1 MTAITG
7 TLGLYSSYLIRYGG
21 ELVTVTYDRSLMAIN
36 YARAASADFAMMQVV
51 AERAEHAT
59 DPRER
64 ADDVAMLGELRR
76 SLAEDLAIAAERSQ
90 SPRAAL
96 AAQRARTAIQAWDT
110 AVRTQGVGV
119 ASDEA
124 VLEAYVQ
131 AANREMDLLINYTA
145 GDGFDYR
152 QSARAAVEKNR
163 WLNMSGLLAAV
174 LLSAVVAWLLARNII
189 GRVAAASDV
198 ARRIARGQLDG
209 IMPQGGPDELGE
221 LLDSLGIMRDN
232 LRTMMARE
240 VSQRQSAQARL
251 LDAMESSHEGIVVV
265 DREGG
270 VILANQQALAALEWS
285 DGPPGTLQGDRR
297 ASLRPIAGMA
307 WSRLAA
313 LLPAPDAQGNLE
325 MPNGRWLNISRS
337 TTREGGFIAVISDI
351 TAMKEQAERLEAT
364 NLRLDTA
371 LDNMSHG
378 LCLFDAEGRLAV
390 VNARYCEI
398 FHLPPDSVQPGIS
411 IRDLIG
417 LRVAQGNH
425 PGSSVEELV
434 FQKMI
439 RVGRRGP
446 QSFVMEI
453 ADRRMLSVSLR
464 PAPNGGWAATYED
477 VTERRLAEEQVAFM
491 ARHDAL
497 TRLPNRT
504 LFAERMEQA
513 IQRLEEGVGFAVFCL
528 DLDRFK
534 EVNDTWGHAVGDELL
549 RAVGDRLRGCV
560 RATDTVCRLGGDEF
574 AVIQTT
580 SRSREEMDAFARRI
594 IEVSGRPYDLDGC
607 RATVGISVGIAVAP
621 QDGRTADML
630 IRNADT
636 ALYRAKSDG
645 RGAWRFFEPE
655 MDARLRARRQLGQDL
670 QDALGRGEFA
680 LRYQPVFDLRREL
693 ICGFEAL
700 LGWRHP
706 ERGTVPPAE
715 FIPLAEELGFIV
727 PLGEWVMLQ
736 ACQEATRWPDDV
748 TVAVNVS
755 SAQFRTEQLVATVT
769 GALRATGL
777 PANRLNIEITE
788 SVLLSN
794 SAATLA
800 TMQTL
805 RGMGVSISL
814 DDFGTGYSSLS
825 YLGNFPIDQIKI
837 DQSFIRNLSE
847 SGSMAIVRAII
858 GLAVSLEMRV
868 VAEGVETMEQL
879 DWLRAERCDK
889 VQGFLLARPLPAAEL
904 PDMLA
909 RVWPLPDNG
918 IRVRTRPRVVR

>member
-21 ELVTVTYDRSLMAIN
+21 QLVTVTYDRSLMAIN
-36 YARAASADFAMMQVV
+36 YARAASADFAMMQV
-51 AERAEHAT
+51 AAQRAEDAP
-59 DPRER
+59 DARGR
-64 ADDVAMLGELRR
+64 AEEQALLAELRQ

-96 AAQRARTAIQAWDT
+96 AAERARAAVEAWDA
-110 AVRTQGVGV
+110 AVRADGPAKTSDQV
-119 ASDEA
+119 ALA
-124 VLEAYVQ
+124 TYVR
-131 AANREMDLLINYTA
+131 AANRDMDLLINYTA

-152 QSARAAVEKNR
+152 QSARAAVEQDW
-163 WLNMSGLLAAV
+163 WLNLSGMAAA
-174 LLSAVVAWLLARNII
+174 LSLSAVVAWLLARNII
-189 GRVAAASDV
+189 GRVAAASAV
-198 ARRIARGQLDG
+198 ARRIAQGQLDG
-209 IMPQGGPDELGE
+209 TVPAGGPDELGT
-221 LLDSLGIMRDN
+221 LLDSLSIMRDN
-232 LRTMMARE
+232 LRAMMARE

-265 DREGG
+265 DRDGL
-270 VILANQQALAALEWS
+270 VILANEQALVVLEWDGNVDGQQA
-285 DGPPGTLQGDRR
+285 D
-297 ASLRPIAGMA
+297 RPIAGMA
-307 WSRLAA
+307 WPRLAA
-313 LLPAPDAQGNLE
+313 PLPDADAQGNVE
-325 MPNGRWLNISRS
+325 MPSGRWVNISRS
-337 TTREGGFIAVISDI
+337 NTREGGFIAVMSDI

-378 LCLFDAEGRLAV
+378 LCLFDAQGRLAV
-390 VNARYCEI
+390 VNARYFEI
-398 FHLPPDSVQPGIS
+398 FHLPPGSIRPGIT
-411 IRDLIG
+411 IQELIAI
-417 LRVAQGNH
+417 RVAHGNH
-425 PGSSVEELV
+425 PGATVDELV
-434 FQKMI
+434 YQKMA
-439 RVGRRGP
+439 RVERRGP
-446 QSFVMEI
+446 TSFTMQI
-453 ADRRMLSVSLR
+453 ANRRVLSVSLR

-513 IQRLEEGVGFAVFCL
+513 IAQLDDDFTFAVFCL

-574 AVIQTT
+574 AVIQMTPH
-580 SRSREEMDAFARRI
+580 SREEMIAFARRI
-594 IEVSGRPYDLDGC
+594 IEVTSRPYDLDGC
-607 RATVGISVGIAVAP
+607 RATVGVSVGIAVAP
-621 QDGRTADML
+621 TDGRTADIL

-655 MDARLRARRQLGQDL
+655 MDARIRARRVLGQDL
-670 QDALGRGEFA
+670 QQALARGEFE
-680 LRYQPVFDLRREL
+680 LRYQPVFDLRRER

-700 LGWRHP
+700 LRWGHP
-706 ERGTVPPAE
+706 MRGAVPPSE

-727 PLGEWVMLQ
+727 PLGRWVMQQ
-736 ACQEATRWPDDV
+736 ACQEAMRWPEHV

-755 SAQFRTEQLVATVT
+755 PAQFRADLAQTVKD
-769 GALRATGL
+769 ALEATGL
-777 PANRLNIEITE
+777 AASRLNIEITE
-788 SVLLSN
+788 TVLLSQ
-794 SAATLA
+794 SPATLA

-805 RGMGVSISL
+805 RTMGVRISL

-847 SGSMAIVRAII
+847 SGSIAIVRAII

-868 VAEGVETMEQL
+868 VAEGVETAEQL
-879 DWLRAERCDK
+879 EWLGNERCDE
-889 VQGFLLARPLPAAEL
+889 VQGFLLARPLAPFEL
-904 PDMLA
+904 PDILA
-909 RVWPLPDNG
+909 RAWPFPDAEK
-918 IRVRTRPRVVR
+918 RARQRPRIVR